1 MMDDRVILKLSEPMT
16 EMYSAVT
23 SMLIVNIARHLKDGG
38 GKDSRNWKIKK
49 LSELGALTNE
59 SIEIITAVTGTKND
73 VIRRA
78 LGEALNLTA
87 DEVDALCG
95 KAGLPP
101 LPEVSASPS
110 MAQVLRMF
118 AEQAERDTN
127 LVNTV
132 MLDSTRQRYLMAVDH
147 IVSSWEKDYIEH
159 LTETVDYNTLDDKLS
174 RAQKIMNI
182 GAGQAVTGG
191 FSYTE
196 AVRDAVKMLVREGI
210 TGFIDIGGHEWS
222 PEAYVFMDIR
232 TTIHNTA
239 IKAQQTRAQEY
250 GVSTFQIS
258 SKAEARPRC
267 APYQGVICSWNRG
280 DRGQVTDLDGN
291 VHDYVSIYDTS
302 YGEAAG
308 IFGINCGHFPETFIS
323 GLSVP
328 RYDKLS
334 QAELEKNGEAY
345 EKSQV
350 QRKLERDVRDAKTYA
365 KALEAAGDKVGYS
378 AQLKK
383 VQEKRAAYAAYCLE
397 NGLDERTEKLVVHG
411 FKRGNN
417 G

>member
-49 LSELGALTNE
+49 LSELGALTEE

-159 LTETVDYNTLDDKLS
+159 LTETVDYNTLDEKLS

-239 IKAQQTRAQEY
+239 IKAQQTRAEEY

-258 SKAEARPRC
+258 SKAAARPLC

-302 YGEAAG
+302 
-308 IFGINCGHFPETFIS
+308 
-323 GLSVP
+323 
-328 RYDKLS
+328 
-334 QAELEKNGEAY
+334 
-345 EKSQV
+345 
-350 QRKLERDVRDAKTYA
+350 
-365 KALEAAGDKVGYS
+365 
-378 AQLKK
+378 K
-383 VQEKRAAYAAYCLE
+383 VQNLPI
-397 NGLDERTEKLVVHG
+397 RTILVI
-411 FKRGNN
+411 
-417 G
+417 

>member
-1 MMDDRVILKLSEPMT
+1 
-16 EMYSAVT
+16 
-23 SMLIVNIARHLKDGG
+23 
-38 GKDSRNWKIKK
+38 
-49 LSELGALTNE
+49 
-59 SIEIITAVTGTKND
+59 
-73 VIRRA
+73 
-78 LGEALNLTA
+78 
-87 DEVDALCG
+87 
-95 KAGLPP
+95 
-101 LPEVSASPS
+101 
-110 MAQVLRMF
+110 
-118 AEQAERDTN
+118 
-127 LVNTV
+127 
-132 MLDSTRQRYLMAVDH
+132 
-147 IVSSWEKDYIEH
+147 

-191 FSYTE
+191 FSYNE

-258 SKAEARPRC
+258 SKAEARPLC

-302 YGEAAG
+302 YGAAAG
-308 IFGINCGHFPETFIS
+308 IFGINCGHFPETFVS

-328 RYDKLS
+328 RYEKLS

-378 AQLKK
+378 VQLKK

-397 NGLDERTEKLVVHG
+397 NGLDERTDKLVVHG

>member
-38 GKDSRNWKIKK
+38 GRDSRNWKIKK

-87 DEVDALCG
+87 DEVDALCE

-101 LPEVSASPS
+101 LPVSASPS

-132 MLDSTRQRYLMAVDH
+132 MLDSTRQRYLMAVEH
-147 IVSSWEKDYIEH
+147 IVSSWEKDYIER

-191 FSYTE
+191 FSYNE

-258 SKAEARPRC
+258 SKAAARPLC

-334 QAELEKNGEAY
+334 QAELEKNGEVY

-383 VQEKRAAYAAYCLE
+383 VQEKRAAYTAYCLE